1 MKPIAPNNFFNY
13 FKECYKIDNK
23 EFVVDNILTVKYKY
37 KWFARKK
44 EELLNNQLPII
55 PYDNKNIENLIKD
68 LTLYNLEKELY
79 YGSFFILGKTT
90 PNGLKRDST
99 ICSPLVLFLAEIK
112 KIDEDY
118 FLSIDESNFL
128 LNQSLLSKLSYHSD
142 KDKKSLFEAL
152 TNIFNNPVLDAFEIR
167 RLLDKHVLNLHTEEL
182 SFYPSLWSDSK
193 IKKQLKEITEIDTY
207 KIVPSAGTIFLTKSL
222 SSLKV
227 VTDLEEI
234 AKQNTFNNALDE
246 LIHQTVDEFET
257 KSSYLEHRL
266 NKDQTDALVTT
277 QKFTNSVIIGP
288 PGTGKS
294 YTISAIAIDAILNN
308 KSVLIVSKTK
318 QAVEVIR
325 QMLLDDFKIKEY
337 LIHTS
342 GKRYKTSL
350 KALVKRKLSN
360 ITKRQKAYSYNIKSL
375 DNELKHAEKEFHK
388 IVEQEL
394 QLSAL
399 NFNEDPTL
407 KEKVHRLF
415 LNNFNSLDDSIWD
428 EIAKINNRNTSIQ
441 TELKKHV
448 LATLSKLNKNNT
460 YEYRRELSAYYEALI
475 CTNFTESQ
483 EIIDTIEFDKI
494 LKIFPLWLANLSEL
508 NTVLPLQKELFDL
521 VIIDEA
527 TQCDIATALP
537 AIYRAK
543 KVLVAGDP
551 NQLKHYSF
559 VSRSAQQE
567 LLEKFKLPN
576 TPLFNYRDK
585 SVLDLFLSRLT
596 NQNQVNFLREHYR
609 STPSL
614 IEFNNQEFYDSQLEI
629 IKSTPEYTNENQ
641 IEIEILEGTRDKKG
655 INSIEAERVV
665 SKIKELIK
673 TYKTYDDVPTIGIIA
688 PFSSQVKYIN
698 SLISDQIPYEA
709 IKQFKIVCGTPYTFQ
724 GSEREIILISFT
736 VCNNT
741 HHSAYTHLNKAEV
754 LNVGTTRA
762 KSFQYIYTSVDKKDL
777 NKDSL
782 FFKYLNFI
790 ENYQY
795 ETKNSLAEKDD
806 FQDEIVE
813 VLKKLNIEYVNLS
826 YPLAGSILDI
836 FFIHKQQKYFIDLI
850 GYPGA
855 HYNAFSIE
863 RYKTFSRIGIKTF
876 PLHYSYWKK
885 NKQNV
890 QYKID
895 KFITKK
901 V

>member
-1 MKPIAPNNFFNY
+1 MKNISPNNYFNY

-37 KWFARKK
+37 KWFTSKK

-55 PYDNKNIENLIKD
+55 PYDNKNIENLTKD

-90 PNGLKRDST
+90 PSGLKKDST
-99 ICSPLVLFLAEIK
+99 ICSPLVLFPAEIK

-118 FLSIDESNFL
+118 FLSIDKSSFI
-128 LNQSLLSKLSYHSD
+128 LNQNILSKLSYNSD

-152 TNIFNNPVLDAFEIR
+152 TSVFNNPVLDAFKIK
-167 RLLDKHVLNLHTEEL
+167 RLLDKYILNLYTDEI
-182 SFYPSLWSDSK
+182 SFYPSLWSESK
-193 IKKQLKEITEIDTY
+193 IKKQLKEITDADAF
-207 KIVPSAGTIFLTKSL
+207 KIVPSTGTIFLTKSL

-227 VTDLEEI
+227 VTDLEYI
-234 AKQNTFNNALDE
+234 ANHNTFNNSLNE
-246 LIHQTVDEFET
+246 LIHQTTEQFET
-257 KSSYLEHRL
+257 NPSYLKHRL
-266 NKDQTDALVTT
+266 NKDQADALAST
-277 QKFTNSVIIGP
+277 QKFRNSVIIGP

-294 YTISAIAIDAILNN
+294 YTISSIAIDAILNN

-318 QAVEVIR
+318 QSVEVIR
-325 QMLLDDFKIKEY
+325 QMLLDDFNLKNF

-342 GKRYKTSL
+342 GKRYKVSL

-360 ITKRQKAYSYNIKSL
+360 ITKRHQVYNHNIKSL
-375 DNELKHAEKEFHK
+375 DAELKNAEKKFSE
-388 IVEQEL
+388 IIEQEL
-394 QLSAL
+394 QLSEL
-399 NFNEDPTL
+399 NFNEDPTF
-407 KEKVHRLF
+407 KEKIHRLF
-415 LNNFNSLDDSIWD
+415 LNNFNSLDDSIWY
-428 EIAKINNRNTSIQ
+428 EIAKINGRNTSIQ
-441 TELKKHV
+441 TELKKYV

-475 CTNFTESQ
+475 STNFTESQ
-483 EIIDTIEFDKI
+483 KIIDTIEFDRV

-543 KVLVAGDP
+543 KVIVAGDP

-567 LLEKFKLPN
+567 LLDKFKLPH

-629 IKSTPEYTNENQ
+629 IKSTPEYTSENQ
-641 IEIEILEGTRDKKG
+641 IEIEILEGTRDKRG
-655 INSIEAERVV
+655 VNSIEAKRVV
-665 SKIKELIK
+665 SKVIELINS
-673 TYKTYDDVPTIGIIA
+673 YQDNVNVPTIGIIA
-688 PFSSQVKYIN
+688 PFNSQVKHIN
-698 SLISDQIPYEA
+698 SLISNQIPYEA

-736 VCNNT
+736 VCKDT
-741 HHSAYTHLNKAEV
+741 HHSAYTHLNKAEIM
-754 LNVGTTRA
+754 NVGTTRA

-777 NKDSL
+777 NTDSL
-782 FFKYLNFI
+782 FFKYLSFI

-795 ETKNSLAEKDD
+795 KTKDSLADKDD
-806 FQDEIVE
+806 FQDEIVR
-813 VLKKLNIEYVNLS
+813 VLKKLNIEHVNLS

-836 FFIHKQQKYFIDLI
+836 FFIHNQQKYFIDLI
-850 GYPGA
+850 GYPGT

-876 PLHYSYWKK
+876 PLHYSYWNK
-885 NKQNV
+885 NKLKV
-890 QYKID
+890 QHKL
-895 KFITKK
+895 KRFVKN
-901 V
+901 

>member
-1 MKPIAPNNFFNY
+1 MKTIAPNNFFNY

-55 PYDNKNIENLIKD
+55 PYDNKNIENLVKD

-90 PNGLKRDST
+90 PNGLKKDST
-99 ICSPLVLFLAEIK
+99 ICSPLVLFPAEIK
-112 KIDEDY
+112 KNDDDH
-118 FLSIDESNFL
+118 FLSIDESSFI
-128 LNQSLLSKLSYHSD
+128 LNQSILSKLSYHSD
-142 KDKKSLFEAL
+142 KDKKTLFEAL
-152 TNIFNNPVLDAFEIR
+152 TNIFKNPVLDAFKIK
-167 RLLDKHVLNLHTEEL
+167 RLLDKYVLNLHTEEL
-182 SFYPSLWSDSK
+182 SFYPSLWSESK
-193 IKKQLKEITEIDTY
+193 IKKQLKEITEVDSY
-207 KIVPSAGTIFLTKSL
+207 KIVPSAGTIYLTKSL

-227 VTDLEEI
+227 VTDLEDI
-234 AKQNTFNNALDE
+234 AKHNTFNNSLNE
-246 LIHQTVDEFET
+246 LIHQTTNEFET
-257 KSSYLEHRL
+257 NPSYLEHRL
-266 NKDQTDALVTT
+266 NKDQTDALAAA
-277 QKFTNSVIIGP
+277 QKFRSSVIIGP

-294 YTISAIAIDAILNN
+294 YTISSIAIDAILNN

-342 GKRYKTSL
+342 GNRYKVSL

-360 ITKRQKAYSYNIKSL
+360 ITKRQKAYHNDIKYL
-375 DNELKHAEKEFHK
+375 DAELKHAEKELYK
-388 IVEQEL
+388 IVKQEL
-394 QLSAL
+394 QLSEL

-407 KEKVHRLF
+407 KEKIHRLF
-415 LNNFNSLDDSIWD
+415 LNNFNSLDDSIWY
-428 EIAKINNRNTSIQ
+428 EIARINNRNTSIQ
-441 TELKKHV
+441 TELKKYV

-460 YEYRRELSAYYEALI
+460 YEFRRELSAYYEALI
-475 CTNFTESQ
+475 STNFTESQ
-483 EIIDTIEFDKI
+483 KIIDTIEFDRV

-543 KVLVAGDP
+543 KVIVAGDP

-567 LLEKFKLPN
+567 LLDKFKLPN

-614 IEFNNQEFYDSQLEI
+614 IDFNNQEFYDSQLEI

-641 IEIEILEGTRDKKG
+641 IEIEILQGTRDKKG
-655 INSIEAERVV
+655 INSIEAKRVV

-673 TYKTYDDVPTIGIIA
+673 TYKTYDDDVPTIGVIA

-736 VCNNT
+736 VCKDT

-762 KSFQYIYTSVDKKDL
+762 KSFQYIYTSIDKNDL
-777 NKDSL
+777 NTDSL
-782 FFKYLNFI
+782 FFKYLSFI

-795 ETKNSLAEKDD
+795 RTKSSLADKDD
-806 FQDEIVE
+806 FQDEIVR
-813 VLKKLNIEYVNLS
+813 VLKKLNIENVNLS

-836 FFIHKQQKYFIDLI
+836 FIIHNQQKYFIDLI

-855 HYNAFSIE
+855 YYDAFSIE

-876 PLHYSYWKK
+876 PLHYSYWNK
-885 NKQNV
+885 NKLKV
-890 QYKID
+890 QRKLE
-895 KFITKK
+895 KFMSK
-901 V
+901 

>member
-1 MKPIAPNNFFNY
+1 MKSIVPNNFFNY

-37 KWFARKK
+37 KWFTRKK

-55 PYDNKNIENLIKD
+55 PYNNKNIDNLVKD

-90 PNGLKRDST
+90 PNGLKKDST
-99 ICSPLVLFLAEIK
+99 ICCPLVLFPAEVK
-112 KIDEDY
+112 KIDDDY
-118 FLSIDESNFL
+118 FLSTDASNFI
-128 LNQSLLSKLSYHSD
+128 LNQSILSKLSYNSD
-142 KDKKSLFEAL
+142 KDKKTLFEAL
-152 TNIFNNPVLDAFEIR
+152 TNIFNNPVIDAFEIK
-167 RLLDKHVLNLHTEEL
+167 RLLDKYVLNLHTEEL
-182 SFYPSLWSDSK
+182 SFYPNLWSESK
-193 IKKQLKEITEIDTY
+193 IKKQLKETTEIDAY
-207 KIVPSAGTIFLTKSL
+207 QIVPSSGTIYLIKSL

-227 VTDLEEI
+227 ITDLEQI
-234 AKQNTFNNALDE
+234 AKHNTFNTSLNE
-246 LIHQTVDEFET
+246 LIHQTTDEFKT
-257 KSSYLEHRL
+257 NSSYLEHRL
-266 NKDQTDALVTT
+266 NKDQTDALTAA
-277 QKFTNSVIIGP
+277 QKFRNSVIIGP

-325 QMLLDDFKIKEY
+325 QMLLDDFKVKEY

-360 ITKRQKAYSYNIKSL
+360 INKRHQVHSYNIKSL
-375 DNELKHAEKEFHK
+375 DAELKNTEKEFHK
-388 IVEQEL
+388 IVAQEL
-394 QLSAL
+394 QLSEL
-399 NFNEDPTL
+399 NFNENPTF
-407 KEKVHRLF
+407 KEKIHRLF
-415 LNNFNSLDDSIWD
+415 LNNFNSLDDSIWH
-428 EIAKINNRNTSIQ
+428 EIAKINNRNAVIQ
-441 TELKKHV
+441 RELKKYV

-475 CTNFTESQ
+475 CFNYTESQ
-483 EIIDTIEFDKI
+483 EIIDTIAFDRI

-543 KVLVAGDP
+543 KVIVAGDP

-559 VSRSAQQE
+559 VSRSVQQE
-567 LLEKFKLPN
+567 LLDKFKLPK

-596 NQNQVNFLREHYR
+596 NQNQINFLREHYR

-641 IEIEILEGTRDKKG
+641 IAIEVLEGTRDKKG
-655 INSIEAERVV
+655 TNSVEAKRILL
-665 SKIKELIK
+665 KIKELIK
-673 TYKTYDDVPTIGIIA
+673 AYKTYDDVPTIGIIA

-741 HHSAYTHLNKAEV
+741 HHSAYTHLNKSEV

-782 FFKYLNFI
+782 FFKYLSFI
-790 ENYQY
+790 ESYQY

-806 FQDEIVE
+806 FQDEILA
-813 VLKKLNIEYVNLS
+813 VLKKLNIEHVNLS

-876 PLHYSYWKK
+876 PLHYSYWTK
-885 NKQNV
+885 NKLKVQNKLKRFV
-890 QYKID
+890 KI
-895 KFITKK
+895 
-901 V
+901 

>member
-1 MKPIAPNNFFNY
+1 MKTIASNNFFNY

-44 EELLNNQLPII
+44 EELLNDLLPII
-55 PYDNKNIENLIKD
+55 PYDNKNIESLVKD

-79 YGSFFILGKTT
+79 YGSFFIIGKTT
-90 PNGLKRDST
+90 PNGLKKDST
-99 ICSPLVLFLAEIK
+99 ICSPLILFPAEVK
-112 KIDEDY
+112 KIDGDH
-118 FLSIDESNFL
+118 FLSIDESSFI
-128 LNQSLLSKLSYHSD
+128 LNQSILSKLSYHSD
-142 KDKKSLFEAL
+142 KDKKALFEAL
-152 TNIFNNPVLDAFEIR
+152 TNIFNNPVLDAFKIK
-167 RLLDKHVLNLHTEEL
+167 RLLDKYVLNLHTEEL
-182 SFYPSLWSDSK
+182 SFYPSLWSESK
-193 IKKQLKEITEIDTY
+193 IKKQLKEITEVDAY
-207 KIVPSAGTIFLTKSL
+207 KIVPSAGSIFLTKSL

-227 VTDLEEI
+227 VTDLEHI
-234 AKQNTFNNALDE
+234 ANHNTFNNSLNE
-246 LIHQTVDEFET
+246 LIHKTTNEFET
-257 KSSYLEHRL
+257 NSSYLEHRL
-266 NKDQTDALVTT
+266 NKDQTDALSAA
-277 QKFTNSVIIGP
+277 QKFRNSVIIGP

-294 YTISAIAIDAILNN
+294 YTISSIAIDAILNN

-360 ITKRQKAYSYNIKSL
+360 ITKRHQAYSYNIKSL
-375 DNELKHAEKEFHK
+375 DAELKHAEKEFHK

-394 QLSAL
+394 QLSEL

-407 KEKVHRLF
+407 KEKIHRLF
-415 LNNFNSLDDSIWD
+415 LNNFNSLDDSIWY
-428 EIAKINNRNTSIQ
+428 EIAKVNGRNTAINR
-441 TELKKHV
+441 ELKKYV
-448 LATLSKLNKNNT
+448 LSQLKELNKNNVSK
-460 YEYRRELSAYYEALI
+460 YRKELAQYYEGLI
-475 CTNFTESQ
+475 CLNYTESQ
-483 EIIDTIEFDKI
+483 QLIDAIDFDRI

-508 NTVLPLQKELFDL
+508 NTVLPLQNELFDL

-543 KVLVAGDP
+543 KVIVAGDP

-567 LLEKFKLPN
+567 LLDKFKLPN

-629 IKSTPEYTNENQ
+629 IKSTPEYTSENQ
-641 IEIEILEGTRDKKG
+641 IEIETLQGTRDKKG
-655 INSIEAERVV
+655 INSIEAKRVV

-673 TYKTYDDVPTIGIIA
+673 TYKTYDDAPTIGVIA
-688 PFSSQVKYIN
+688 PFSSQVKHIN

-762 KSFQYIYTSVDKKDL
+762 KSFQYIYTSVDKNDL
-777 NKDSL
+777 NTDSL
-782 FFKYLNFI
+782 FFKYLSFI
-790 ENYQY
+790 ESYQY
-795 ETKNSLAEKDD
+795 QTKSSLADKDD
-806 FQDEIVE
+806 FQDEIVR
-813 VLKKLNIEYVNLS
+813 VLKKLNIENVNLS

-836 FFIHKQQKYFIDLI
+836 FIIHHQQKYFIDLI

-855 HYNAFSIE
+855 HYDAFSIE

-876 PLHYSYWKK
+876 PLHYSYWSK
-885 NKQNV
+885 NKINV
-890 QYKID
+890 QRKLE
-895 KFITKK
+895 KFMSK
-901 V
+901 

>member
-1 MKPIAPNNFFNY
+1 MKSISPNNFFNY

-23 EFVVDNILTVKYKY
+23 EFLVDNILTVKYKY
-37 KWFARKK
+37 KWFTRKQ

-55 PYDNKNIENLIKD
+55 PYDNKSIENLIKD

-79 YGSFFILGKTT
+79 YGSFFIIGKTT
-90 PNGLKRDST
+90 PNGLKKDSS
-99 ICSPLVLFLAEIK
+99 ICSPLILFPAEVK
-112 KIDEDY
+112 KNDDDY
-118 FLSIDESNFL
+118 FLSIDESSFI
-128 LNQSLLSKLSYHSD
+128 LNQSILSKLSYNSD
-142 KDKKSLFEAL
+142 KDKKVLYEAL
-152 TNIFNNPVLDAFEIR
+152 TNIFNNPVLDAFEIK
-167 RLLDKHVLNLHTEEL
+167 RLLVKHVLNLHTEEL
-182 SFYPSLWSDSK
+182 SFYPSLWSESK
-193 IKKQLKEITEIDTY
+193 IKKQLKEITEVDAY
-207 KIVPSAGTIFLTKSL
+207 KIVPSAGTIYLTKSL

-227 VTDLEEI
+227 VTDLENI
-234 AKQNTFNNALDE
+234 AKHNTFNNSLNE
-246 LIHQTVDEFET
+246 LIHQTTNEFET
-257 KSSYLEHRL
+257 NPSYLEHRL
-266 NKDQTDALVTT
+266 NKDQTDALAAA
-277 QKFTNSVIIGP
+277 QKFRNSIIIGP

-294 YTISAIAIDAILNN
+294 YTISSIAIDAILNN

-360 ITKRQKAYSYNIKSL
+360 ITKRHQIYNHNIKSL
-375 DNELKHAEKEFHK
+375 DAELKHAEKEFYK
-388 IVEQEL
+388 IIEQEL
-394 QLSAL
+394 QLSEL
-399 NFNEDPTL
+399 NFNEDPTV
-407 KEKVHRLF
+407 KERIQRLF
-415 LNNFNSLDDSIWD
+415 LNNFNSLDESIWH
-428 EIAKINNRNTSIQ
+428 EITKINNRNAVVQ
-441 TELKKHV
+441 RELKKYA

-475 CTNFTESQ
+475 STSFTESQ
-483 EIIDTIEFDKI
+483 EIIDTIAFDRV

-537 AIYRAK
+537 AMYRAK
-543 KVLVAGDP
+543 KVIVAGDP

-567 LLEKFKLPN
+567 LLYKFKLPK
-576 TPLFNYRDK
+576 TTLFNYRDK

-596 NQNQVNFLREHYR
+596 NQNQINFLREHYR

-629 IKSTPEYTNENQ
+629 IKSTPEYTNKNQ
-641 IEIEILEGTRDKKG
+641 IEIELLEGARDKKG
-655 INSIEAERVV
+655 VNNIEAKRVL

-673 TYKTYDDVPTIGIIA
+673 SYKTYDDVPTIGIIS
-688 PFSSQVKYIN
+688 PFNSQVKYIN
-698 SLISDQIPYEA
+698 SLISDEIPYEA
-709 IKQFKIVCGTPYTFQ
+709 IKRFKVICGTPYTFQ

-777 NKDSL
+777 NKESL

-795 ETKNSLAEKDD
+795 ETKNSFAEKDD
-806 FQDEIVE
+806 FQDEVVK
-813 VLKKLNIEYVNLS
+813 VLSKLNIENVNLS

-836 FFIHKQQKYFIDLI
+836 FFIHNQQKYFIDLI

-876 PLHYSYWKK
+876 PLHYSFWAK
-885 NKQNV
+885 NKLKVQNKLKRFV
-890 QYKID
+890 SQ
-895 KFITKK
+895 
-901 V
+901 

>member
-1 MKPIAPNNFFNY
+1 MKSIIPNNFFNY

-23 EFVVDNILTVKYKY
+23 EFVVDNILTIKYKY

-55 PYDNKNIENLIKD
+55 PYDNKNIENLTKD

-90 PNGLKRDST
+90 PNGLKKDST
-99 ICSPLVLFLAEIK
+99 ICSPLVLFPTEIK

-118 FLSIDESNFL
+118 FLSIDESNFVI
-128 LNQSLLSKLSYHSD
+128 NQSVLSKLSYNSD

-152 TNIFNNPVLDAFEIR
+152 TNIFNNLVLDAFEIK
-167 RLLDKHVLNLHTEEL
+167 RLLDKYVLNLNTEEL
-182 SFYPSLWSDSK
+182 SFYPSLWNESK
-193 IKKQLKEITEIDTY
+193 IKKLLKEITEVDTY
-207 KIVPSAGTIFLTKSL
+207 KIVPSAGSIFLTKSL

-227 VTDLEEI
+227 VTDLENI
-234 AKQNTFNNALDE
+234 AKHNTFNNSLNE
-246 LIHQTVDEFET
+246 LIHQTADEFET
-257 KSSYLEHRL
+257 NSSYLEHRL
-266 NKDQTDALVTT
+266 NKDQIDALTAA
-277 QKFTNSVIIGP
+277 QKFRNSVIIGP

-294 YTISAIAIDAILNN
+294 YTISSIAIDAILNN

-325 QMLLDDFKIKEY
+325 QMLLDDFKIKEF

-360 ITKRQKAYSYNIKSL
+360 ITKRHQVYNYNIKSL
-375 DNELKHAEKEFHK
+375 DTELKHAEKEFHK
-388 IVEQEL
+388 IVAQEL
-394 QLSAL
+394 QLSEL
-399 NFNEDPTL
+399 NFNEDPTF
-407 KEKVHRLF
+407 KEKIHRLF
-415 LNNFNSLDDSIWD
+415 LNNFNSLDDTIWYL
-428 EIAKINNRNTSIQ
+428 IAKTNGRNTAINR
-441 TELKKHV
+441 ELKKYV
-448 LATLSKLNKNNT
+448 LSQLKELNKNNVSK
-460 YEYRRELSAYYEALI
+460 YRKELAQYYEGLI
-475 CTNFTESQ
+475 ASNFTESQ
-483 EIIDTIEFDKI
+483 EIIDAIDFDKI

-508 NTVLPLQKELFDL
+508 NTVLPLQKDLFDL

-537 AIYRAK
+537 ALYRAK
-543 KVLVAGDP
+543 RIIVTGDP

-576 TPLFNYRDK
+576 NPLFNYRDK

-596 NQNQVNFLREHYR
+596 NQNQINFLREHYR

-614 IEFNNQEFYDSQLEI
+614 IEFNNQEFYDNQLEI
-629 IKSTPEYTNENQ
+629 IKSTPEYTSENQ

-655 INSIEAERVV
+655 INSVEAKRVV

-673 TYKTYDDVPTIGIIA
+673 TYKTYDNVPTLGVIS

-698 SLISDQIPYEA
+698 SLISDQISYGA
-709 IKQFKIVCGTPYTFQ
+709 IKKFKIVCGTPYTFQ

-762 KSFQYIYTSVDKKDL
+762 KSFQYIYTSVNKNDL
-777 NKDSL
+777 KKDSL

-795 ETKNSLAEKDD
+795 HAKTATNLKDD
-806 FQDEIVE
+806 FQDEIVFLLE
-813 VLKKLNIEYVNLS
+813 KINIENIKLS
-826 YPLAGSILDI
+826 YPLAGTVLDI
-836 FFIHKQQKYFIDLI
+836 FFIHNKQKYFIDLI
-850 GYPGA
+850 GYPGI
-855 HYNAFSIE
+855 HYDAFSIE

-876 PLHYSYWKK
+876 PLHYSYWKN
-885 NKQNV
+885 NKPKV
-890 QYKID
+890 KS
-895 KFITKK
+895 KLKRFINP
-901 V
+901 

>member
-1 MKPIAPNNFFNY
+1 MKTIASNNFFNY

-44 EELLNNQLPII
+44 EELLNDLLPII
-55 PYDNKNIENLIKD
+55 PYDNKNIESLVKD

-79 YGSFFILGKTT
+79 YGSFFIIGKTT
-90 PNGLKRDST
+90 PNGLKKDST
-99 ICSPLVLFLAEIK
+99 ICSPLILFPAEVK
-112 KIDEDY
+112 KIDGDH
-118 FLSIDESNFL
+118 FLSIDESSFI
-128 LNQSLLSKLSYHSD
+128 LNQSILSKLSYHSD
-142 KDKKSLFEAL
+142 KDKKALFEAL
-152 TNIFNNPVLDAFEIR
+152 TNIFNNPVLDAFKIK
-167 RLLDKHVLNLHTEEL
+167 RLLDKYVLNLHTEEL
-182 SFYPSLWSDSK
+182 SFYPSLWSESK
-193 IKKQLKEITEIDTY
+193 IKKQLKEITEVDAY
-207 KIVPSAGTIFLTKSL
+207 KIVPSAGSIFLTKSL

-227 VTDLEEI
+227 VTDLEHI
-234 AKQNTFNNALDE
+234 ANHNTFNNSLNE
-246 LIHQTVDEFET
+246 LIHKTTNEFET
-257 KSSYLEHRL
+257 NSSYLEHRL
-266 NKDQTDALVTT
+266 NKDQTDALSAA
-277 QKFTNSVIIGP
+277 QKFRNSVIIGP

-294 YTISAIAIDAILNN
+294 YTISSIAIDAILNN

-360 ITKRQKAYSYNIKSL
+360 ITKRHQAYSYNIKSL
-375 DNELKHAEKEFHK
+375 DAELKHAEKEFHK

-394 QLSAL
+394 QLSEL

-407 KEKVHRLF
+407 KEKIHRLF
-415 LNNFNSLDDSIWD
+415 LNNFNSLDDSIWY
-428 EIAKINNRNTSIQ
+428 EIAKVNGRNTAINR
-441 TELKKHV
+441 ELKKYV
-448 LATLSKLNKNNT
+448 LSQLKELNKNNVSK
-460 YEYRRELSAYYEALI
+460 YRKELAQYYEGLI
-475 CTNFTESQ
+475 CLNYTESQ
-483 EIIDTIEFDKI
+483 QLIDAIDFDRI

-508 NTVLPLQKELFDL
+508 NTVLPLQNELFDL

-543 KVLVAGDP
+543 KVIVAGDP

-567 LLEKFKLPN
+567 LLDKFKLPN

-629 IKSTPEYTNENQ
+629 IKSTPEYTSENQ
-641 IEIEILEGTRDKKG
+641 IEIETLQGTRDKKG
-655 INSIEAERVV
+655 INSIEAKRVV

-673 TYKTYDDVPTIGIIA
+673 TYKTYDDAPTIGVIA
-688 PFSSQVKYIN
+688 PFSSQVKHIN

-741 HHSAYTHLNKAEV
+741 HHTAYTHLNKAEV

-762 KSFQYIYTSVDKKDL
+762 KSFQYIYTSVDKNDL
-777 NKDSL
+777 NTDSL
-782 FFKYLNFI
+782 FFKYLSFI
-790 ENYQY
+790 ESYQY
-795 ETKNSLAEKDD
+795 QTKSSLADKDD
-806 FQDEIVE
+806 FQDEIVR
-813 VLKKLNIEYVNLS
+813 VLKKLNIENVNLS

-836 FFIHKQQKYFIDLI
+836 FIIHHQQKYFIDLI

-855 HYNAFSIE
+855 HYDAFSIE

-876 PLHYSYWKK
+876 PLHYSYWSK
-885 NKQNV
+885 NKINV
-890 QYKID
+890 QRKLE
-895 KFITKK
+895 KFMSK
-901 V
+901 